1 MKSSQIY
8 EDFSPI
14 LNRVQIVTILIEV
27 LFLVLALYYWKV
39 QILDYKKYWKMSE
52 ANRTREV
59 ILPAPRGVLTD
70 RGGAVILADNQGAFN
85 ASLIRENCK
94 NPKESYPRISRLLG
108 LTEDELKKRI
118 EKYAG
123 QPLFK
128 PIVVKDNLILDE
140 VSRIEA
146 RKADLPELVIE
157 TEPRRIYPFQSLG
170 AHVIGYMQEP
180 SPEELRTVYKDRRL
194 GDLVGKTGIEAI
206 YDSRLVG
213 VDGKAV
219 EVVDSLG
226 RRMDELSRVEP
237 NPAPKL
243 RLTLDYDLQ
252 AKAEELLTGREG
264 AIIVLEAKTGD
275 VLALAS
281 YPTFD
286 PNKFINRFTPEEW
299 LGLLKSPDTPLI
311 NRAIQGLYSPGSIFK
326 IVMASGA
333 LASGAIAEE
342 TTFFCGGSAEFY
354 GHPFACWFQGG
365 HGALNLY
372 NAIRY
377 SCNVYF
383 YNIARRMGIEEIA
396 ASAQKFGLGAK
407 TGIDLPGEK
416 EGLVP
421 TPEWKKKTR
430 NAAWYPG
437 ETISVGIGQGP
448 LQVTPLQIS
457 VVTALVANRG
467 IRIRPHL
474 LFGDASPNGQQEER
488 VSIESGVFDKV
499 IEGMWR
505 SVNEQG
511 TGQAARIENFNVCG
525 KTGSSQTVSSEKAE
539 KMAPQMKQKKTH
551 SWFTGFAPRD
561 NPQVVVTVLVEFGG
575 LGGATAAPL
584 AQRIFALYQSKYDRQ
599 KTASGN

>member
-157 TEPRRIYPFQSLG
+157 TEPKRIYPFQSLG

-539 KMAPQMKQKKTH
+539 KMAPQLKQKKTH

>member
-1 MKSSQIY
+1 MKNSRIY
-8 EDFSPI
+8 EDYS
-14 LNRVQIVTILIEV
+14 LLEKRVQIVTILIEV
-27 LFLVLALYYWKV
+27 LFLVLALFYWKV
-39 QILDYKKYWKMSE
+39 QILDYRKYWKMSE

-59 ILPAPRGVLTD
+59 IIPAPRGALTD
-70 RGGAVILADNQGAFN
+70 RGGAVILADTTGAFN

-94 NPKESYPRISRLLG
+94 NPEDSYPKISRLLG

-123 QPLFK
+123 LPLFK
-128 PIVVKDNLILDE
+128 PIVVKDNLTWDE
-140 VSRIEA
+140 VARIEG
-146 RKADLPELVIE
+146 RKVDLPELVVE
-157 TEPRRIYPFQSLG
+157 TEPKRSYPFKSLA

-180 SPEELRTVYKDRRL
+180 SLEELRTVYRDRRL

-219 EVVDSLG
+219 EVVDSMS
-226 RRMDELSRVEP
+226 RKMDELSRVEP
-237 NPAPKL
+237 KPAPKL

-252 AKAEELLTGREG
+252 AKAEEMLAGREG
-264 AIIVLEAKTGD
+264 SIVVLEAKTGD

-281 YPTFD
+281 FPTFD
-286 PNKFINRFTPEEW
+286 PNRFINRFTPEEW
-299 LGLLKSPDTPLI
+299 LGLLKSPDTPLV
-311 NRAIQGLYSPGSIFK
+311 NRAIQGLYSPGSLFK

-333 LASGAIAEE
+333 LASGVITDQ
-342 TTFFCGGSAEFY
+342 TTFFCSGSAEFY
-354 GHPFACWFQGG
+354 GHPFKCWLTGG

-372 NAIRY
+372 DAIRF

-396 ASAQKFGLGAK
+396 AFAKQLGLGAK
-407 TGIDLPGEK
+407 TGIDLPEEK

-421 TPEWKKKTR
+421 TPEWKKKNR

-457 VVTALVANRG
+457 VLTAVVANRG
-467 IRIRPHL
+467 IRVRPHL
-474 LFGDASPNGQQEER
+474 LGGEASSTGRQEER
-488 VSIESGVFDKV
+488 ISIESGVFEKV

-511 TGQAARIENFNVCG
+511 TGQVARIEGFNVCG
-525 KTGSSQTVSSEKAE
+525 KTGSTQTVSLEKAE

-575 LGGATAAPL
+575 MGGATAAPL
-584 AQRIFALYQSKYDRQ
+584 AQRILALYRNKYDRQ

>member
-8 EDFSPI
+8 EDYSP
-14 LNRVQIVTILIEV
+14 LQKRVQIVTILIEV
-27 LFLVLALYYWKV
+27 LFLVLALFYWKV
-39 QILDYKKYWKMSE
+39 QILDYRKYWKMSE

-59 ILPAPRGVLTD
+59 IIPAPRGALTD
-70 RGGAVILADNQGAFN
+70 RGGAVILADTKGAFN

-94 NPKESYPRISRLLG
+94 NPEESYPKISRLLG

-123 QPLFK
+123 LPLFK
-128 PIVVKDNLILDE
+128 PIVVKDNLTLDE
-140 VSRIEA
+140 VALIEG
-146 RKADLPELVIE
+146 RKVDLPELVIE
-157 TEPRRIYPFQSLG
+157 TEPKRSYPFKSLA

-180 SPEELRTVYKDRRL
+180 SPEELRTVYRDRRL
-194 GDLVGKTGIEAI
+194 GDLVGKTGIEAM

-213 VDGKAV
+213 LDGKAV

-226 RRMDELSRVEP
+226 RIMDELSRVEP

-252 AKAEELLTGREG
+252 ARAEELLTGREG
-264 AIIVLEAKTGD
+264 SIIVLEAKTGD
-275 VLALAS
+275 VLALTS
-281 YPTFD
+281 FPTFD

-299 LGLLKSPDTPLI
+299 LGFLKSPDTPLI

-333 LASGAIAEE
+333 LASGVITDQ
-342 TTFFCGGSAEFY
+342 TTFFCGGHAEFY
-354 GHPFACWFQGG
+354 GHPFACWLEGG
-365 HGALNLY
+365 HGALSFY

-396 ASAQKFGLGAK
+396 AFAQKFGLGAK

-457 VVTALVANRG
+457 AMTALVANRG
-467 IRIRPHL
+467 IRVRPHL
-474 LFGDASPNGQQEER
+474 LLEETSSNGQQAER
-488 VSIESGVFDKV
+488 ISIESGVFEKV

-511 TGQAARIENFNVCG
+511 TGQAARVEDFNVCG

-561 NPQVVVTVLVEFGG
+561 NPRVVVTVLVEFGG
-575 LGGATAAPL
+575 MGGATAAPL
-584 AQRIFALYQSKYDRQ
+584 AQQIFALYQNKYDRQ
-599 KTASGN
+599 KTALGN

>member
-333 LASGAIAEE
+333 LASGAIADE

-354 GHPFACWFQGG
+354 GHPFACWFEGG

>member
-8 EDFSPI
+8 QDFSPI
-14 LNRVQIVTILIEV
+14 QNRVQIVTILIEV

-59 ILPAPRGVLTD
+59 IIRASRGVLTD
-70 RGGAVILADNQGAFN
+70 RGGSVILADNQGAFN

-118 EKYAG
+118 EKYVG

-128 PIVVKDNLILDE
+128 PIVVKDNLDFDE
-140 VSRIEA
+140 VARIEA

-157 TEPRRIYPFQSLG
+157 TEPRRFYPFQSLG

-194 GDLVGKTGIEAI
+194 GDLVGKTGIEAM

-213 VDGKAV
+213 VDGKAT

-226 RRMDELSRVEP
+226 RIMDELSRVEP

-264 AIIVLEAKTGD
+264 SIIVLDAKTGD

-281 YPTFD
+281 FPTFD

-326 IVMASGA
+326 IVMASGG
-333 LASGAIAEE
+333 LASGVITDQ
-342 TTFFCGGSAEFY
+342 TTFFCGGRAEFY
-354 GHPFACWFQGG
+354 GHPFDCWLEGG
-365 HGALNLY
+365 HGALSLF

-383 YNIARRMGIEEIA
+383 YNVARRMGIEEIA

-430 NAAWYPG
+430 NATWYPG

-457 VVTALVANRG
+457 AMTALVANRG
-467 IRIRPHL
+467 IRVRPHL
-474 LFGDASPNGQQEER
+474 LRGEDSSPGQQEAR
-488 VSIESGVFDKV
+488 VSIESGVFEKV

-511 TGQAARIENFNVCG
+511 TGQAARVDNFNVCG

-551 SWFTGFAPRD
+551 AWFTGFAPRD

-575 LGGATAAPL
+575 MGGATAAPL
-584 AQRIFALYQSKYDRQ
+584 AQRIFALYQDKYDRQ

>member
-8 EDFSPI
+8 EDYSP
-14 LNRVQIVTILIEV
+14 LQDRVQIVIILIEV
-27 LFLVLALYYWKV
+27 LFLALALYYWKV

-70 RGGAVILADNQGAFN
+70 RGGAVILADTKGTFS

-94 NPKESYPRISRLLG
+94 NPKDSYPKISRLLG

-128 PIVVKDNLILDE
+128 PIVVKDDLKSEE
-140 VSRIEA
+140 VARIEG
-146 RKADLPELVIE
+146 RKVDLPELVIE
-157 TEPRRIYPFQSLG
+157 TEPKRFYPFENLAS
-170 AHVIGYMQEP
+170 HVIGYMQEP

-194 GDLVGKTGIEAI
+194 GDLVGKTGIEAM

-213 VDGKAV
+213 VDGKAT

-226 RRMDELSRVEP
+226 RIMDELSRVEP
-237 NPAPKL
+237 TPAPKL

-252 AKAEELLTGREG
+252 ARAEELLSGREG
-264 AIIVLEAKTGD
+264 SIVVLEAKTGD

-281 YPTFD
+281 FPTFD

-299 LGLLKSPDTPLI
+299 LSLLKSPDTPLI

-333 LASGAIAEE
+333 LATGVITDQ

-354 GHPFACWFQGG
+354 GHPFSCWLKGG
-365 HGALNLY
+365 HGALGFY

-377 SCNVYF
+377 SCNIYF

-396 ASAQKFGLGAK
+396 IFAQKFGLGAK

-448 LQVTPLQIS
+448 LQVTPLQIAAM
-457 VVTALVANRG
+457 TALVANRG
-467 IRIRPHL
+467 IRFRPHL
-474 LFGDASPNGQQEER
+474 LCGEVPSKGQQSER
-488 VSIESGVFDKV
+488 ISIESGVLEKV

-539 KMAPQMKQKKTH
+539 RMAPQMKQKKPH
-551 SWFTGFAPRD
+551 AWFTGFAPRD

-575 LGGATAAPL
+575 TGGATAAPL
-584 AQRIFALYQSKYDRQ
+584 AQRIFALYQDKYDRQ
-599 KTASGN
+599 KTAPGN

>member
-1 MKSSQIY
+1 MKNSQIY
-8 EDFSPI
+8 QDFSPI
-14 LNRVQIVTILIEV
+14 QNRVQIVTILIEV

-59 ILPAPRGVLTD
+59 IIPAPRGVLTD
-70 RGGAVILADNQGAFN
+70 RGGAVILADNKGAFN

-108 LTEDELKKRI
+108 LTEDELEKRI

-146 RKADLPELVIE
+146 RKVDLPELVVE
-157 TEPRRIYPFQSLG
+157 TEPRRFYPFKSLG

-264 AIIVLEAKTGD
+264 TIIVLEAKTGD

-299 LGLLKSPDTPLI
+299 LGLLKSPDTPLV

-326 IVMASGA
+326 IVMASGG
-333 LASGAIAEE
+333 LASGVITDQ
-342 TTFFCGGSAEFY
+342 TTFFCGGRAEFY
-354 GHPFACWFQGG
+354 GHPFDCWLEGG
-365 HGALNLY
+365 HGALSLF

-383 YNIARRMGIEEIA
+383 YNVARRMGIEEIA
-396 ASAQKFGLGAK
+396 AFAQKLGLGAK

-467 IRIRPHL
+467 IRVRPHL
-474 LFGDASPNGQQEER
+474 LFGDASSNGQQEER

-511 TGQAARIENFNVCG
+511 TGQAARVDNFNVCG

-539 KMAPQMKQKKTH
+539 KMASQMKQKKTH
-551 SWFTGFAPRD
+551 AWFTGFAPRD

-575 LGGATAAPL
+575 MGGATAAPL
-584 AQRIFALYQSKYDRQ
+584 AQRIFALYQDKYDRQ

>member
-8 EDFSPI
+8 QDFSPI
-14 LNRVQIVTILIEV
+14 QNRVQIVTILIEV

-59 ILPAPRGVLTD
+59 IIRASRGVLTD
-70 RGGAVILADNQGAFN
+70 RGGSVILADNQGAFN

-108 LTEDELKKRI
+108 LTEDELEKRI

-140 VSRIEA
+140 VYRIEA

-157 TEPRRIYPFQSLG
+157 TEPRRIYPFKSLG

-243 RLTLDYDLQ
+243 RMTLDYDLQ

-264 AIIVLEAKTGD
+264 TIIVLEAKTGD

-281 YPTFD
+281 FPTFD

-333 LASGAIAEE
+333 LASGAITDQ

-354 GHPFACWFQGG
+354 GHPFSCWLEGG
-365 HGALNLY
+365 HGALSLT

-396 ASAQKFGLGAK
+396 AFAQKFGLGAK

-457 VVTALVANRG
+457 AITALVANRG
-467 IRIRPHL
+467 IRVRPHL
-474 LFGDASPNGQQEER
+474 LAEEASPTDQQNER
-488 VSIESGVFDKV
+488 ISIESGVFEKV

-511 TGQAARIENFNVCG
+511 TGQAARVEDFNVCG

-575 LGGATAAPL
+575 MGGATAAPL
-584 AQRIFALYQSKYDRQ
+584 AQRIFALYQDKYDRQ

>member
-1 MKSSQIY
+1 MKNSQIY
-8 EDFSPI
+8 EDYS
-14 LNRVQIVTILIEV
+14 LLEKRVQIVSILIEV
-27 LFLVLALYYWKV
+27 LFLVLALFYWKV
-39 QILDYKKYWKMSE
+39 QILDYRKYWKMSE

-59 ILPAPRGVLTD
+59 VIPAPRGALTD
-70 RGGAVILADNQGAFN
+70 RGGAVILADTTGAFN

-94 NPKESYPRISRLLG
+94 DPENSYPKISRLLG

-123 QPLFK
+123 LPLFK
-128 PIVVKDNLILDE
+128 PIVVKDNLNWDE
-140 VSRIEA
+140 VARIEG
-146 RKADLPELVIE
+146 RKVDLPELVVE
-157 TEPRRIYPFQSLG
+157 TEPKRSYPFKSLA

-180 SPEELRTVYKDRRL
+180 SLEELRTVYRDRRL

-219 EVVDSLG
+219 EVVDSMS
-226 RRMDELSRVEP
+226 RKMDELSRVEP
-237 NPAPKL
+237 KPAPKL

-252 AKAEELLTGREG
+252 AKAEEMLAGREG
-264 AIIVLEAKTGD
+264 SIVVLEAKTGD

-281 YPTFD
+281 FPTFD
-286 PNKFINRFTPEEW
+286 PNRFINRFTPEEW
-299 LGLLKSPDTPLI
+299 LGLLKSPDTPLV
-311 NRAIQGLYSPGSIFK
+311 NRAIQGLYSPGSLFK

-333 LASGAIAEE
+333 LASGVITDQ

-354 GHPFACWFQGG
+354 GHPFKCWLTGG

-372 NAIRY
+372 DAIRF

-396 ASAQKFGLGAK
+396 AFAKQLGLGAK
-407 TGIDLPGEK
+407 TGIDLPEEK

-421 TPEWKKKTR
+421 TPEWKKKNR

-457 VVTALVANRG
+457 VLTAVVANRG
-467 IRIRPHL
+467 IRVRPHL
-474 LFGDASPNGQQEER
+474 LGGEASSTGRQEER
-488 VSIESGVFDKV
+488 ISIESGVFEKV

-511 TGQAARIENFNVCG
+511 TGQVARIEGFNVCG
-525 KTGSSQTVSSEKAE
+525 KTGSTQTVSLEKAE

-575 LGGATAAPL
+575 MGGATAAPL
-584 AQRIFALYQSKYDRQ
+584 AQRILALYRNKYDRQ